1 MNRRRQIV
9 VWVTVLGTA
18 LGVAYALIAGEGN
31 LRSVARGI
39 VAGLPIS
46 LAISLFEAYLVD
58 GPRGLWLRRLPFA
71 AAAALRIAVWLAII
85 VAGLAFMRAVLPIP
99 GEGPADGFA
108 GDTIYGLFLVTV
120 AVAYLSVDRMLG
132 RGNLWRLLRG
142 RYHRPRIEERIFL
155 FLDMEGSTAAAER
168 IGAAPFLALLAEAVR
183 HATPAVVES
192 GGEIYRYVGDE
203 IVATWQ
209 GGRADAALAGA
220 VGAIRALDDAAPGF
234 VARFGVPVRLRGGLN
249 GGPVAVGEIG
259 DARREIVY
267 LGDPVNVAK
276 RLETACRDLGERLV
290 VSAAV
295 AAHVADPD
303 LRARL
308 RPLGPVRLPGR
319 AASVEILAARV

>member
-1 MNRRRQIV
+1 MTRRRLIV
-9 VWVTVLGTA
+9 AWVTALGTV
-18 LGVAYALIAGEGN
+18 LGVAYALVAGQGN
-31 LRSVARGI
+31 LTSVARGI

-46 LAISLFEAYLVD
+46 LSIALFEAYVVD
-58 GPRGLWLRRLPFA
+58 GPRGHWLRGRPFA
-71 AAAALRIAVWLAII
+71 LAAALRIAVWLAII
-85 VAGLAFMRAVLPIP
+85 AAGLAAMRALVPIP
-99 GEGPADGFA
+99 GASPAEGFF
-108 GDTIYGLFLVTV
+108 GDAVYGLFLVTL
-120 AVAYLSVDRMLG
+120 AVSYLSVDRLLG

-142 RYHRPRIEERIFL
+142 RYHRPRTEDRIFL

-168 IGAAPFLALLAEAVR
+168 VGARDFLELLAEAVLR
-183 HATPAVVES
+183 ATPPLVDS

-203 IVATWQ
+203 IVVTWP
-209 GGRADAALAGA
+209 GDRAQAALAGA
-220 VGAIRALDDAAPGF
+220 IGAIRALDAAAPAF
-234 VARFGVPVRLRGGLN
+234 VARFGTPVRLRGGLN

-290 VSAAV
+290 VSAPV
-295 AAHVADPD
+295 AARVADAD

-319 AASVEILAARV
+319 EAPVDVVAVSV